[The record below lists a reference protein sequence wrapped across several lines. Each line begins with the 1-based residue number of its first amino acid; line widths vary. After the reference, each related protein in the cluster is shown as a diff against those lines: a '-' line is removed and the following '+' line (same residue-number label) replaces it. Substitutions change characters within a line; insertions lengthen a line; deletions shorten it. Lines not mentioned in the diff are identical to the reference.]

1 MGDPLTVKDW
11 CINGLPTD
19 YTSCSSALI
28 LELTK
33 KWPNLIDPQKQAIKW
48 LNKQSLNNDKYI
60 SINIEMKES
69 IIMDRLRQ
77 AF

>member
-33 KWPNLIDPQKQAIKW
+33 KWPNLIDP
-48 LNKQSLNNDKYI
+48 
-60 SINIEMKES
+60 
-69 IIMDRLRQ
+69 
-77 AF
+77 